1 MATFYDLAL
10 QAIRKHWAE
19 NENAYPQKLLLTPA
33 QYDELMRARRNG
45 RVAINM
51 GDDGLDKE
59 RFMGVPLAQS
69 ESTLGVLVTADGQE
83 WPLAGG

>member
-1 MATFYDLAL
+1 MATLYDLAL

-19 NENAYPQKLLLTPA
+19 NDNAYPQKLLLTPA

-51 GDDGLDKE
+51 GDEGMDKE
-59 RFMGVPLAQS
+59 RFMGVPLTQS
-69 ESTLGVLVTADGQE
+69 DTTPGVLVAADGQE